1 MAIGKKQKNTVR
13 KTKISEAKIMAEK
26 SRIEADSIGSLEVPT
41 GAYYG
46 VQAKRANRN
55 FHITGL
61 KMSPLFLSN
70 LALIKKAAASVNGE
84 IGLISQEQAKAI
96 KTACDEVIS
105 GKFADDFIVDPVQGG
120 AGTSANMN
128 MNEVIANRANE
139 ILGGKLGKYDRV
151 HPNDQV
157 NMAQSTNDTIPTAGK
172 MTTILLI
179 EKLTKSLE
187 KLEMALAEKGEDFKD
202 VIKMGRT
209 QLQDAVPMTLGDSFR
224 GYASMVKRQI
234 ARLELAKKEMATI
247 NLGATAI
254 GTGINASQY
263 YEDYIA
269 GELSKLFGRELVQAD
284 DLFDATENLD
294 SFAEV
299 SGALKACAI
308 SLSKMANDLR
318 LLSSGPRCGFSEI
331 NLPAKQNGSSIMPGK
346 INPVIPEVVSQAA
359 FLVCGHDTT
368 IAMAAE
374 AGQLELN
381 AFEPVVF
388 YQLFESFTALTGAVD
403 TLVDNCITGIT
414 ANKGRCKQ
422 LKESSVGIATVLCPY
437 LGYQLSAKIAKT
449 ALREKRS
456 VRDLVLEHKLMAPE
470 KLDLLLG

>member
-1 MAIGKKQKNTVR
+1 
-13 KTKISEAKIMAEK
+13 MAEK

-46 VQAKRANRN
+46 VQAKRASRN

-105 GKFADDFIVDPVQGG
+105 GKFTDDFIVDPVQGG

-139 ILGGKLGKYDRV
+139 ILGGKLGKYDCV

-172 MTTILLI
+172 MTAILLI

-263 YEDYIA
+263 YEDHIA
-269 GELSKLFGRELVQAD
+269 GELSKLFGRKLVQAD

>member
-1 MAIGKKQKNTVR
+1 
-13 KTKISEAKIMAEK
+13 MAEK

-46 VQAKRANRN
+46 VQAKRASRN

-96 KTACDEVIS
+96 KTAYDEVIS

-263 YEDYIA
+263 YEDHIA

-294 SFAEV
+294 PFAEV

>member
-1 MAIGKKQKNTVR
+1 
-13 KTKISEAKIMAEK
+13 MAEK

-46 VQAKRANRN
+46 VQAKRASRN

-84 IGLISQEQAKAI
+84 IGLISQEQEKAI

-234 ARLELAKKEMATI
+234 ARLELVQKEMATI
-247 NLGATAI
+247 NLGGTAI

-263 YEDYIA
+263 YEDHIA

-456 VRDLVLEHKLMAPE
+456 VRDLVLEHKLMTPE